1 MFIGGHDPNAKG
13 HGECTP
19 SPMSHTEQHLHR
31 MHGEQD
37 GAQQWGMSAQGFL
50 TWGDGGIPKA
60 LVDPYN
66 K

>member
-1 MFIGGHDPNAKG
+1 
-13 HGECTP
+13 
-19 SPMSHTEQHLHR
+19 

-37 GAQQWGMSAQGFL
+37 GAQQWGMTAQGFL